1 MPVMHMTD
9 ATVRALVKAPP
20 PRGRQID
27 HFDDPANGGT
37 KGLLL
42 KQSYG
47 GTLAWYLLYYD
58 KKGKS
63 KQHKLGRYP
72 AINLAAARSQALALL
87 AELDKDR
94 NYIAKKQQAEID
106 AENEAKAKLV
116 TLSAVVEKFKKFH
129 IEKQGLRT
137 GKVMIQQINKHLIPK
152 FGDREF
158 RTIKRSEIVELLD
171 DIENEHGASMAHAV
185 FLIFRSIATF
195 HAARDDDFN
204 SPFVKK
210 MGRYK
215 TKQRTRVLNDDE
227 IRAFWR
233 ATAKLDTFGA
243 LARVCLLTGARRTKV
258 QLMRWKDI
266 RDGIWYLG
274 LENNEKPNCGVVKLT
289 PIVCSIIEQQPRL
302 EGNPFVFPAMYKR
315 GPFNAFGQFQGKLM
329 ELMRKEIPSMPSH
342 SLHDLRRTFRTR
354 LSKLKIEPHIAE
366 RCMGH
371 VVGNAVERA
380 YDLFEYI
387 DEKTAAFAA
396 LSAHIQEIISPP
408 PSANVVKMIRRKPLT
423 RERLERA

>member
-1 MPVMHMTD
+1 MPVKHLTD
-9 ATVRALVKAPP
+9 ATLRAFADEPP
-20 PRGRQID
+20 PQGTQID
-27 HFDDPANGGT
+27 YFDDPAKGGT
-37 KGLLL
+37 RGLLV
-42 KQSYG
+42 KHSYG
-47 GTLAWYLLYYD
+47 GTLTFYLMYYL
-58 KKGKS
+58 KGGKS
-63 KQHKLGRYP
+63 KQRKLGRYP
-72 AINLAAARSQALALL
+72 ALKLAAARSQALVLQ
-87 AELDKDR
+87 AELEKD
-94 NYIAKKQQAEID
+94 NEYFEKKRQAEID

-152 FGDREF
+152 FGNREF

-171 DIENEHGASMAHAV
+171 DIESAHGASMAHAV

-215 TKQRTRVLNDDE
+215 TQKRKRVLNDDE

-266 RDGIWYLG
+266 REGIWYLG
-274 LENNEKPNCGVVKLT
+274 LEKNEKPNCGVVKLT
-289 PIVCSIIEQQPRL
+289 PVVRSIIEQQPRL
-302 EGNPFVFPAMYKR
+302 EGNPFVFPAMYKL

-329 ELMRKEIPSMPSH
+329 TLMRKEIPGMPSH

-380 YDLFEYI
+380 YDLFEYF
-387 DEKTAAFAA
+387 DEKTAAFGA
-396 LSAHIQEIISPP
+396 LSAHIQEIVTPR
-408 PSANVVKMIRRKPLT
+408 AGNVVKMIRRKPLV